1 MKKNRQKRILQLITE
16 YNISTQEELLLRL
29 RESGLDVTQATIS
42 RDIKELRIVKL
53 MGENGQYRYAVSD
66 KPHEEHMENKFRS
79 IFVHSVRSVD
89 CAGYTL
95 VLRCY
100 NGTAQA
106 ACAAFDS
113 MRWDSLVGSLAG
125 DDTIFA
131 LFRTPQHASHA
142 CQMIQSFL
150 QDVNV
155 SKGD

>member
-16 YNISTQEELLLRL
+16 YPISTQEDLLKRL
-29 RESGLDVTQATIS
+29 RASGLDVTQATVS

-66 KPHEEHMENKFRS
+66 KPREENLENKFRS
-79 IFVHSVRSVD
+79 IFVHSVKNAD
-89 CAGYTL
+89 HAGHSM

-100 NGTAQA
+100 TGTAQA

-113 MRWDSLVGSLAG
+113 MRWDGLVGSIAG
-125 DDTIFA
+125 DDTIFV
-131 LFRTPQHASHA
+131 LFRTPQHAAQA

-150 QDVNV
+150 QEVND
-155 SKGD
+155 KGV